1 MQGIRDFVFRDQ
13 AESQA
18 ACRRKLKWLNLL
30 DVMVKVTS
38 FIVITFDIARLMI
51 IFLSIQGFVLLL
63 FVFFLFRLFF

>member
-13 AESQA
+13 AESQV

>member
-13 AESQA
+13 AESQV

-38 FIVITFDIARLMI
+38 FIVITITRLLF
-51 IFLSIQGFVLLL
+51 IFLSI
-63 FVFFLFRLFF
+63 